1 MVLPG
6 SQPARP
12 ARKPKP
18 VPMAM
23 GTSTPHSATKKP
35 DFPALRS
42 SRRSVPMPAVNKM
55 TMTPISLSWERKA
68 VSASTFSAA
77 GPSTRP
83 ASRDPTTRGIWNRPV
98 MIPRNLVLSRIRARS
113 SR

>member
-1 MVLPG
+1 
-6 SQPARP
+6 
-12 ARKPKP
+12 
-18 VPMAM
+18 MAM

-42 SRRSVPMPAVNKM
+42 SRRSVPMPAVKRM
-55 TMTPISLSWERKA
+55 TMTPSSLSWERNA
-68 VSASTFSAA
+68 VSDSTFSTA

-83 ASRDPTTRGIWNRPV
+83 ASRAPTTRGIWNLPV
-98 MIPRNLVLSRIRARS
+98 IIPKNFVLSRISARS